1 MYDHELL
8 TEISDWGQTFPCND
22 RMDELNKIFIIRPF
36 HYGPEPAIKL
46 DNLKKTRHFGELYTW
61 PRDTVMWH
69 WSVDTLFDSC
79 QLTITWMS
87 RRMLAWVSR
96 VSGGRPNTQAIRI
109 STIKFSTD
117 LICLAQPTRN
127 AQPNLQENNAYLA
140 ANQRMHTIAAII
152 YYNSSRFKQSLKWK
166 LESKCGTVVRAPI

>member
-1 MYDHELL
+1 
-8 TEISDWGQTFPCND
+8 
-22 RMDELNKIFIIRPF
+22 MDLSLQS
-36 HYGPEPAIKL
+36 IKT
-46 DNLKKTRHFGELYTW
+46 NSWITMNKTRHFSELWTW

-79 QLTITWMS
+79 QLTITWTS

-109 STIKFSTD
+109 STVKFSTD
-117 LICLAQPTRN
+117 FICLGRPASNVP
-127 AQPNLQENNAYLA
+127 PLWENNACLA
-140 ANQRMHTIAAII
+140 ANQSMHTIMAVT

-166 LESKCGTVVRAPI
+166 LESKGGTVLRAPI